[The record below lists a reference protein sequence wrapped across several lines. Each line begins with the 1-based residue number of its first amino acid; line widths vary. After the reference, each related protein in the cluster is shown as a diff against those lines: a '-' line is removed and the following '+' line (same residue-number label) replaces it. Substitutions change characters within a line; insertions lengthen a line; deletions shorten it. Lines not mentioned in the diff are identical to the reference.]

1 MSAQRRA
8 LTSLLPH
15 PSHEEQPRDNRGEA
29 AALEG
34 DLVDLAGGGRWR
46 GRRRGPPRTPAPA
59 LAPRARPPV
68 AGEDPGGCVP
78 PAGLGS
84 PGEAGPETH
93 RNHRRRGPRPAI
105 RCQRAYGARGA
116 GPRPPAPRA
125 PLGDLQERDGGGRR
139 VCHSRLGRAGSC
151 GIVRACPDQASG
163 KGSRA
168 FGACPR
174 PLGWGSPGR
183 TCGAE
188 LNRVVRSRSMLDPG

>member
-1 MSAQRRA
+1 MSRRGRLGLSQTSSYVNTCFRSINRDFRA
-8 LTSLLPH
+8 LSAERT
-15 PSHEEQPRDNRGEA
+15 
-29 AALEG
+29 
-34 DLVDLAGGGRWR
+34 DLAVEIMELGEPVGGGVRSAVR
-46 GRRRGPPRTPAPA
+46 VEY
-59 LAPRARPPV
+59 ARPMGRWGGMC
-68 AGEDPGGCVP
+68 GEMSG
-78 PAGLGS
+78 
-84 PGEAGPETH
+84 
-93 RNHRRRGPRPAI
+93 RNLTANALRGWP
-105 RCQRAYGARGA
+105 
-116 GPRPPAPRA
+116 
-125 PLGDLQERDGGGRR
+125 GGGRR